1 MPGPG
6 ESRDAL
12 QPDEQE
18 RIQLGLE
25 AAEVYYYS
33 FFWSSLILC
42 FCGFKNT
49 FSTELA
55 FMLEAAYYESYS
67 MDFE

>member
-25 AAEVYYYS
+25 AAEVLYY
-33 FFWSSLILC
+33 FFFSGSLILC
-42 FCGFKNT
+42 FSGLKNT

-55 FMLEAAYYESYS
+55 LMLEAAEVL
-67 MDFE
+67 FHGL

>member
-25 AAEVYYYS
+25 AAEVLYYS
-33 FFWSSLILC
+33 FFSRAVSFFAFVIS
-42 FCGFKNT
+42 KNT

-55 FMLEAAYYESYS
+55 LMLEEAEVL
-67 MDFE
+67 FHGL